1 MRLLPDSDVKSLLRR
16 YSVKPQKKLGQ
27 SFLTNHTIARK
38 IVDQAE
44 LGPEDVVLEIGGG
57 LGVLSS
63 KLAKRA
69 GKVYVIEIDPGLV
82 QALKDSLNDVDNV
95 TIIEGDALRVALP
108 EINKIVSNLPYRISS
123 EVTFRLLTEVQFD
136 LAILMYQKE
145 FAQRLVARPCVKEY
159 SRLTIDISYHADTTR
174 LFDVPSQMFYP
185 EPAVNST
192 VVRMV
197 HRTDGSFAIDVDV
210 FLWMVRGLYSYPNK
224 QIRKALGIWFRNL
237 GREKSLAD
245 NLLGRV
251 SSIAG
256 NERLRCLS
264 QETLVEMADRILDM
278 ITEGLLDDPRGAS

>member
-1 MRLLPDSDVKSLLRR
+1 MRVLPENETRSLLRR

-38 IVDQAE
+38 IVEQAE

-82 QALKDSLNDVDNV
+82 QALKDALHDVDNV
-95 TIIEGDALRVALP
+95 TIIEGDALGVALP
-108 EINKIVSNLPYRISS
+108 DINKIVSNLPYRISS
-123 EVTFRLLTEVQFD
+123 EVTFRLLTEVRFD

-145 FAQRLVARPCVKEY
+145 FAQRLVAKPCAKEY
-159 SRLTIDISYHADTTR
+159 SRLTIDIRYHADITE
-174 LFDVPSQMFYP
+174 LFDVSSKMFYP

-197 HRTDGSFAIDVDV
+197 HRTTGTFANDVDV

-237 GREKSLAD
+237 GREKNLAD
-245 NLLGRV
+245 NLLGRLG
-251 SSIAG
+251 SIAG
-256 NERLRCLS
+256 DERLRCLS
-264 QETLVEMADRILDM
+264 QETLVEMANKVLEM
-278 ITEGLLDDPRGAS
+278 ITEGLLDDPRATS